1 MLNDTYNA
9 NPTSTTAAL
18 RTLAQL
24 PTDGRRWAVLGTM
37 AEIGPTS
44 GSEHRA
50 VGRAAAELDVDGLI
64 AVGGTA
70 AAMADGANAA
80 DPDGAATRWTVDD
93 VDAAAERLAA
103 VVHPGDVVLVKASRS
118 AGLERVV
125 DRLAA
130 LLGADTGGVGE
141 RGA

>member
-1 MLNDTYNA
+1 
-9 NPTSTTAAL
+9 
-18 RTLAQL
+18 
-24 PTDGRRWAVLGTM
+24 
-37 AEIGPTS
+37 
-44 GSEHRA
+44 
-50 VGRAAAELDVDGLI
+50 LI

-80 DPDGAATRWTVDD
+80 DPDGAAMRWTVDD

-103 VVHPGDVVLVKASRS
+103 VVRPGDVVLVKASRS

-130 LLGADTGGVGE
+130 LLGDDTGGVGE